1 MTVRDIP
8 PLNAL
13 RTFECVARH
22 KSFTKAADELYVSQS
37 AVSRQ
42 ITLIEE
48 YLGIEFFKRER
59 TGISLTD
66 AGAKYYA
73 EIGPAFN
80 KIAIATRGISSYRK
94 NNDISLRVYSTFAAK
109 WLVKRLSKLHTENP
123 KLRINIKTATAPV
136 DFATE
141 SVDASIQFGCGDW
154 ENVNSYFLF
163 ADEIRPVCSPK
174 LIQHL
179 TRPPAP
185 QDVLKYKLIHSNYR
199 KIDWRDWL
207 AAQQIPDEL
216 EQEVDQFMLPNS
228 LLAYQAAID
237 GLGIAMAQTRLVE
250 QELEAGILV
259 NFSEFVLKRKMGY
272 YLVAPEN
279 SPKQNKIEEL
289 KNWLIKELT

>member
-1 MTVRDIP
+1 MRDIP

-13 RTFECVARH
+13 KTFECVARH

-59 TGISLTD
+59 SGIILTD
-66 AGAKYYA
+66 AGEKYYA

-80 KIAIATRGISSYRK
+80 KIAIATRGMSSYRL

-109 WLVKRLSKLHTENP
+109 WLVRHLQKLHTENS
-123 KLRINIKTATAPV
+123 KLRINIKTAVAPV

-141 SVDASIQFGCGDW
+141 NVDASIQFGDGQWHD
-154 ENVNSYFLF
+154 VKSYFLF
-163 ADEIRPVCSPK
+163 SDELRPVCSPS

-179 TRPPAP
+179 TRPPAV
-185 QDVLKYKLIHSNYR
+185 QDINRYTLIHSKYR
-199 KIDWRDWL
+199 KADWEDWL
-207 AAQQIPDEL
+207 AAQNIQINET
-216 EQEVDQFMLPNS
+216 EQFILPNS

-237 GLGIAMAQTRLVE
+237 GIGIAMAQPLMVE
-250 QELEAGILV
+250 QEIKNGSLV
-259 NFSEFVLKRKMGY
+259 YYSDFSLKRDLGY
-272 YLVAPEN
+272 YLVAPQN
-279 SPKQNKIEEL
+279 SPKQEKIEEL
-289 KNWLIKELT
+289 RNWLLQELQVS